1 VATIAA
7 TFERPRTDLQRV
19 LLAGATVAFLDGLFA
34 VVLYVFI
41 VQSTT
46 AGRIFQGIA
55 AGLIGRSAALNGG
68 AQTVAL
74 GLALH
79 CTVAF
84 GWTTIYYVLL
94 NGFDWL
100 RDAVETTRGKLI
112 VGALFGATIW
122 LGMNYVVVPLAGLKV
137 APLSGWRF
145 WVQLVWH
152 MIALGPPIVAIVRT
166 DSGGSR

>member
-7 TFERPRTDLQRV
+7 TLDRPRTDLRRWF
-19 LLAGATVAFLDGLFA
+19 LAGATVAFLDGVFA
-34 VVLYVFI
+34 VVLYVYI
-41 VQSTT
+41 VPVTT

-55 AGLIGRSAALNGG
+55 AGLLGRDAALAGG
-68 AQTVAL
+68 ARTVAL

-84 GWTTIYYVLL
+84 GWTTVYYILL

-100 RDAVETTRGKLI
+100 RDVVATTRGKVI
-112 VGALFGATIW
+112 AGALFGATIW

-137 APLSGWRF
+137 APMSGWRF
-145 WVQLVWH
+145 WVQLIWH
-152 MIALGPPIVAIVRT
+152 MIALGPPIVAIVRA
-166 DSGGSR
+166 DSRR

>member
-7 TFERPRTDLQRV
+7 TYERPRTDLQRV
-19 LLAGATVAFLDGLFA
+19 FLAGATVALLDGLFA
-34 VVLYVFI
+34 VVLYVYI
-41 VQSTT
+41 VPVTT

-55 AGLIGRSAALNGG
+55 AGLLGRDAALAGG
-68 AQTVAL
+68 ARTVAL

-79 CTVAF
+79 CTVAY

-100 RDAVETTRGKLI
+100 RDAVATTRGKLI

-122 LGMNYVVVPLAGLKV
+122 LGMNYVVVPLAGLKI

-152 MIALGPPIVAIVRT
+152 MIALGPPIVAIVRA
-166 DSGGSR
+166 DSDR

>member
-1 VATIAA
+1 MATIAA

-19 LLAGATVAFLDGLFA
+19 FLAGATVALLDGLFA
-34 VVLYVFI
+34 VVLYVYI
-41 VQSTT
+41 VPVTT
-46 AGRIFQGIA
+46 PGRIFQGIA
-55 AGLIGRSAALNGG
+55 AGLLGRDAALAGG
-68 AQTVAL
+68 ARTVAL
-74 GLALH
+74 GVALH
-79 CTVAF
+79 CTVAY
-84 GWTTIYYVLL
+84 GWTTVYYVLL

-100 RDAVETTRGKLI
+100 CDAVETTRGKLI

-152 MIALGPPIVAIVRT
+152 MIALGPPIVAIVRA
-166 DSGGSR
+166 DSDR

>member
-1 VATIAA
+1 MVATL
-7 TFERPRTDLQRV
+7 ERPRTDLQRV
-19 LLAGATVAFLDGLFA
+19 LLSGAVVAILDGVFA

-41 VQSTT
+41 VRSTT

-55 AGLIGRSAALNGG
+55 AGVLGRTAALNGG

-79 CTVAF
+79 CTVAY
-84 GWTTIYYVLL
+84 GWTTVYYVLL
-94 NGFDWL
+94 NAFDWL
-100 RDAVETTRGKLI
+100 REAVATTRGKLI

-122 LGMNYVVVPLAGLKV
+122 LVMNYVVVPLAGLKV

-152 MIALGPPIVAIVRT
+152 MIALGPPIVAIVRAE
-166 DSGGSR
+166 SAP

>member
-7 TFERPRTDLQRV
+7 TLERPRTDLQRF
-19 LLAGATVAFLDGLFA
+19 LLAGATVAFLDGVFA
-34 VVLYVFI
+34 VVLYVYI
-41 VQSTT
+41 VHATT
-46 AGRIFQGIA
+46 PGKIFQGIA
-55 AGLIGRSAALNGG
+55 AGLLGRSAALNGG

-74 GLALH
+74 GLLLH
-79 CTVAF
+79 CTVAY

-94 NGFDWL
+94 NAFDWL
-100 RDAVETTRGKLI
+100 RDAVATTRGRLV

-152 MIALGPPIVAIVRT
+152 MVALGPPLVAIVRV
-166 DSGGSR
+166 DSTR